1 MKSLIRNR
9 VAVATIVLVIAICL
23 LAIFGAAFAET
34 SGGGSGVPGLNGPAF
49 TFGFVRL
56 ASSVNEVTPSGA
68 AGEVYNCAPY
78 SITGYALSKTTGSLH
93 VWLNSGSQTVTDLGF
108 KQGDIVTIYC
118 NESQVKNINSGDWV
132 QIAGFTARGQL
143 LYAYQA
149 VLPAPFSY

>member
-1 MKSLIRNR
+1 M
-9 VAVATIVLVIAICL
+9 AVATIALLMAICL
-23 LAIFGAAFAET
+23 LAISGAAFAAT
-34 SGGGSGVPGLNGPAF
+34 SEGNSGVPGLQGPPF
-49 TFGFVRL
+49 TFGFIRL

-68 AGEVYNCAPY
+68 AGDAFNGAPY
-78 SITGYALSKTTGSLH
+78 AVTGFALSKSTGGLD
-93 VWLNSGSQTVTDLGF
+93 VWLSSGSQAVMDLGF

-118 NESQVKNINSGDWV
+118 NQDQVSNINSGDWV